1 MAYDENTQ
9 YVTKK
14 DYLDF
19 AGIDLDIEIKKSNY
33 DNPGRAV
40 EIFIK
45 RVENWMDDFLH
56 TSYFNDTFDEVA
68 FKKAVMHQIDY
79 IRKNG
84 DLSIQAVAQGSKLA
98 GNAYNVLKRAGMC
111 NSWRSD
117 GDYYDNESVV

>member
-1 MAYDENTQ
+1 MAYDATIK
-9 YVTKK
+9 YVSKS

-19 AGIDLDIEIKKSNY
+19 AGIDLDLEIKKSNY

-45 RVENWMDDFLH
+45 RVENWMDDFIH
-56 TSYFNDTFDEVA
+56 TSYFNDTFDADA

-79 IRKNG
+79 MRKNG

-98 GNAYNVLKRAGMC
+98 PNAYTALKRAGMC
-111 NSWRSD
+111 NMWQED
-117 GDYYDNESVV
+117 GDYYGD